1 MQTAAATLENGLEV
15 PQNRVTI
22 WPSNSTPRYE
32 RKRNEKYVHIQTC
45 IQMVRAQIWKI
56 NTGEEIWRFINW
68 YLAKRN
74 KVLPICKKEL
84 GTDACSSTGGSW
96 RHHGKRK
103 KGHLLQDS
111 IHMRWPDQHI
121 RGRKEGLPSWS
132 SVKNQP
138 TADTGW
144 IPAQDNPTCL
154 GMPGLHHE
162 KPLRWE
168 VHTLQKSTC
177 PECRRKACTATK
189 TQHSQVSERERQR
202 APAAAG
208 RWGRLLTGTD
218 FSGWKRWKCSRAD
231 YGDGHTTLWIC

>member
-1 MQTAAATLENGLEV
+1 MLQHGRVLETSREEKERPPAAGFH
-15 PQNRVTI
+15 
-22 WPSNSTPRYE
+22 SYE
-32 RKRNEKYVHIQTC
+32 MTRPTHKRQKGGASL
-45 IQMVRAQIWKI
+45 MVQ
-56 NTGEEIWRFINW
+56 
-68 YLAKRN
+68 
-74 KVLPICKKEL
+74 CKE
-84 GTDACSSTGGSW
+84 S
-96 RHHGKRK
+96 
-103 KGHLLQDS
+103 
-111 IHMRWPDQHI
+111 
-121 RGRKEGLPSWS
+121 
-132 SVKNQP
+132 
-138 TADTGW
+138 ADTGW